1 MLMPLTNALMSVAPS
16 DSILMQLDIRVDA
29 QWEGYCHRQT
39 ELTVAVFQDQ
49 RARELT
55 RFGGVLVVRH
65 FRDEHNGTL

>member
-16 DSILMQLDIRVDA
+16 DSILMQLDIR
-29 QWEGYCHRQT
+29 
-39 ELTVAVFQDQ
+39 
-49 RARELT
+49 ELT